1 MPTPNG
7 RPFATSLAAALAVVA
22 LTVSTPASAQ
32 FGLKKKAS
40 ADAAAKAAEEAAKAT
55 GVDPAVVPGAP
66 TAPATAPAAG
76 PAKDQQ
82 LVLTPAV
89 LDRLVAGHKA
99 RSAVH
104 EAARKEDTPYG
115 RYHKEQAAYEKNLAA
130 YKAAKAKCDA
140 AIPGLAQRMAADQKL
155 MDKYNALM
163 EKAME
168 AAAKRDYERQA
179 EYTYEALGLADP
191 SCKVRQPEDL
201 KKPDDL
207 WDMQRKVDERA
218 EQEALKAAEMSRW
231 EFGKSNDDVIAI
243 LSGSPPPDRS
253 PSEKTAVN
261 SRSAELKD
269 LMGLNQP
276 PPAPAAAAAPAPA
289 AAAPAAVQGPVMPAG
304 AALPSECEVKNIQD
318 HEAEIDA
325 LGDRGLAASEAGNTA
340 LLMAISDSINRIRTA
355 GCMKKK

>member
-1 MPTPNG
+1 MPTPLG
-7 RPFATSLAAALAVVA
+7 RSFAIGPVVA
-22 LTVSTPASAQ
+22 LVVATLAATTPVAAQ
-32 FGLKKKAS
+32 FGGLKKKAS
-40 ADAAAKAAEEAAKAT
+40 ADAAAKAAEEAAKTT

-66 TAPATAPAAG
+66 TAAAAPAAG
-76 PAKDQQ
+76 PATQQQ

-89 LDRLVAGHKA
+89 LDRLVAGIKA
-99 RSAVH
+99 RSAVQ

-115 RYHKEQAAYEKNLAA
+115 RYHKELAAYEKNLAA
-130 YKAAKAKCDA
+130 YKTAKSKCDA

-155 MDKYNALM
+155 YDKYNALM
-163 EKAME
+163 EKAMD
-168 AAAKRDYERQA
+168 AAGKRDYERQA

-191 SCKVRQPEDL
+191 SCKVRQPKDL
-201 KKPDDL
+201 GQPDDL

-231 EFGKSNDDVIAI
+231 EFGKSNDDVIGI

-261 SRSAELKD
+261 SRSAELKN

-276 PPAPAAAAAPAPA
+276 PPAPPAAAAPAPA

-304 AALPSECEVKNIQD
+304 ALPSECEVKNIQD

-325 LGDRGLAASEAGNTA
+325 LGDRGLAASEAGNNA
-340 LLMAISDSINRIRTA
+340 LLMAISDSINRIRMA
-355 GCMKKK
+355 GCVKSK

>member
-1 MPTPNG
+1 MPTPHG
-7 RPFATSLAAALAVVA
+7 RPPVIGLAALAIVA
-22 LTVSTPASAQ
+22 LTVTTSASAQ
-32 FGLKKKAS
+32 FGGLKKKAS
-40 ADAAAKAAEEAAKAT
+40 ADAAAKAAEEAAKT
-55 GVDPAVVPGAP
+55 SGVDPAVVPGAP
-66 TAPATAPAAG
+66 TATAAAPATG
-76 PAKDQQ
+76 PATQQQ

-89 LDRLVAGHKA
+89 LDRLVAGIKA
-99 RSAVH
+99 RNAVQ

-115 RYHKEQAAYEKNLAA
+115 RYHKELAAYEKNLAA
-130 YKAAKAKCDA
+130 YKTAKSKCDA

-155 MDKYNALM
+155 YDKYNALM
-163 EKAME
+163 EKAMD
-168 AAAKRDYERQA
+168 AAGKRDYERQA

-191 SCKVRQPEDL
+191 SCKVRQPKDL
-201 KKPDDL
+201 GQPDDL

-231 EFGKSNDDVIAI
+231 EFGKSNDDVIGI

-261 SRSAELKD
+261 SRSAELKN

-276 PPAPAAAAAPAPA
+276 PPAPPAAAAPAPA

-304 AALPSECEVKNIQD
+304 ALPSECEVKNIQD

-325 LGDRGLAASEAGNTA
+325 LGDRGLAASEAGNNA
-340 LLMAISDSINRIRTA
+340 LLMAISDSINRIRMA
-355 GCMKKK
+355 GCVKSK